1 MYIKNVCIQ
10 HICVYTLR
18 IACLSRFQFLNLW
31 QRNVNLSQLLACNF
45 YFYVCVYNCVCVYRF
60 LFFMSPRSFL
70 SVDRQ
75 FGFYIIVF
83 CLNICIVAVQ
93 RLKARNNFPL
103 QSGLVQIYCL
113 FTWNLFQFGRNA
125 FYRTVANSLLA
136 TSLCAYVYVN
146 IYVYA
151 CVFFI
156 ASWFSIFNWSTIYGS
171 NSCCCMLDQAGSS
184 GIFNLFLKINN
195 SYSSHLK
202 IIYLYSFNE
211 NSILKTV
218 L

>member
-1 MYIKNVCIQ
+1 MRIDKTHTYFHYECIILCMYIKNVCIQ

-31 QRNVNLSQLLACNF
+31 QRNVNLRQLLACNF
-45 YFYVCVYNCVCVYRF
+45 YFYVCVYFCVCVHRF

-113 FTWNLFQFGRNA
+113 FT
-125 FYRTVANSLLA
+125 
-136 TSLCAYVYVN
+136 
-146 IYVYA
+146 
-151 CVFFI
+151 
-156 ASWFSIFNWSTIYGS
+156 
-171 NSCCCMLDQAGSS
+171 
-184 GIFNLFLKINN
+184 
-195 SYSSHLK
+195 
-202 IIYLYSFNE
+202 
-211 NSILKTV
+211 
-218 L
+218 